1 MAVGLGWFRA
11 RAWCCLPASALA
23 LAVLGC
29 GGGTDTP
36 APAPAPDPAPPEPV
50 AGSYA
55 MHEWGLI
62 AANSGADTLQAVSAP
77 RSVGNVF
84 SGLSGRG
91 GGGSGL
97 HELGGIGKPVLYF
110 HLDDGTDALDLAVGV
125 RAMGGQVVEHFP
137 AGVLSE
143 ENAVLRWP
151 SVRVTRGACRGTY
164 PGPAD
169 PGCQTTDGLCEAA
182 EVASYESAAADCVQV
197 GEQRGG
203 VLLYRTGPST
213 AGLPLRV
220 TVDPAGQVTVQRATA
235 APDGEA
241 PPTAGWVMRITRGST
256 RALTRVQIVPLGA
269 DGSASVPPAET
280 VAPGADAGHA
290 HLRDALTAAG
300 LDDAERDAFLT
311 AWSDALFGEDPLANG
326 AGGLGDT
333 LGTSPGGSAIPP
345 GGAGYAPPRLRPPP
359 RGVGSGEAGLVGTL
373 GGGGGLGFHHALGSV
388 ADALVYLVPQADLD
402 AVLPLELQPPPRV
415 VRRVFLARVELV
427 PARLNMRVGAV
438 LVRGGLDSQVTRRML
453 HRATPR
459 LRECLSPAGPVGTL
473 RVELRILTT
482 GAVDRASITGIEL
495 DRRQNTCMLEQL
507 RAISFPEDDVVTQ
520 LIAPITVSR

>member
-1 MAVGLGWFRA
+1 VAAVG
-11 RAWCCLPASALA
+11 
-23 LAVLGC
+23 
-29 GGGTDTP
+29 
-36 APAPAPDPAPPEPV
+36 
-50 AGSYA
+50 
-55 MHEWGLI
+55 
-62 AANSGADTLQAVSAP
+62 
-77 RSVGNVF
+77 
-84 SGLSGRG
+84 
-91 GGGSGL
+91 GL

-164 PGPAD
+164 PMLAD
-169 PGCQTTDGLCEAA
+169 PGCQTSDGLCEAA

-220 TVDPAGQVTVQRATA
+220 SVDEAGQVTVQRATA

-311 AWSDALFGEDPLANG
+311 AWSEALFGEDPLANG
-326 AGGLGDT
+326 AGGLG
-333 LGTSPGGSAIPP
+333 GPSEPAPVAAPSRPVGPAMRRRICAHRRVGSAR
-345 GGAGYAPPRLRPPP
+345 ARLAWWAPS
-359 RGVGSGEAGLVGTL
+359 GVAVGSAFTTRSGPWPTRSSSWCHRPTWTRCCRWTSSPRRASCAASSWHV
-373 GGGGGLGFHHALGSV
+373 SRSC
-388 ADALVYLVPQADLD
+388 
-402 AVLPLELQPPPRV
+402 PRV
-415 VRRVFLARVELV
+415 
-427 PARLNMRVGAV
+427 
-438 LVRGGLDSQVTRRML
+438 
-453 HRATPR
+453 
-459 LRECLSPAGPVGTL
+459 
-473 RVELRILTT
+473 
-482 GAVDRASITGIEL
+482 
-495 DRRQNTCMLEQL
+495 
-507 RAISFPEDDVVTQ
+507 
-520 LIAPITVSR
+520 

>member
-11 RAWCCLPASALA
+11 HAWWCYPALA
-23 LAVLGC
+23 FGVLGC
-29 GGGTDTP
+29 GGGADTP
-36 APAPAPDPAPPEPV
+36 APAPAPAPTPTEPANGPYEL
-50 AGSYA
+50 
-55 MHEWGLI
+55 HEWGLI
-62 AANSGADTLQAVSAP
+62 AASSSADTLRALSAP

-84 SGLSGRG
+84 SGLSGG
-91 GGGSGL
+91 GGGGGGL
-97 HELGGIGKPVLYF
+97 HEMGGIGKPVLYF

-125 RAMGGQVVEHFP
+125 RATGGQVVEHFP

-143 ENAVLRWP
+143 ENTVLRWP

-169 PGCQTTDGLCEAA
+169 PACQTSDGLCEAA

-220 TVDPAGQVTVQRATA
+220 AVDPTGQVSVQRAMA
-235 APDGEA
+235 GPEGEA
-241 PPTAGWVMRITRGST
+241 SPQAGWVMRITRGET

-280 VAPGADAGHA
+280 TAPGADAGHA

-311 AWSDALFGEDPLANG
+311 AWSEALFGADPLADG

-373 GGGGGLGFHHALGSV
+373 GGGGLGFRHALGSV
-388 ADALVYLVPQADLD
+388 ADALIFLVPQADVD
-402 AVLPLELQPPPRV
+402 ALLPLDLQPPPRV
-415 VRRVFLARVELV
+415 LRRVFLARVEIV
-427 PARLNMRVGAV
+427 PARLTLRVGAV
-438 LVRGGLDSQVTRRML
+438 LVRGGLDSQVTRRIL
-453 HRATPR
+453 LRATPR
-459 LRECLSPAGPVGTL
+459 LRECLSPTGPVGTL

-482 GAVDRASITGIEL
+482 GAVDRASVDGVEL
-495 DRRQNTCMLEQL
+495 ERPQHACLLEQL
-507 RAISFPEDDVVTQ
+507 STIQFPEDDAVTQ